1 MGDADLSGH
10 VEHVTVHT
18 PAHTRVVLGV
28 YVLAD
33 RLGEA
38 EEAALSVC
46 RRMLDGRPELAGWAL
61 VEGYVPLLAPVYDAF
76 ADDGSD
82 RLD

>member
-10 VEHVTVHT
+10 VEHVTVHA
-18 PAHTRVVLGV
+18 PSHTRVVLGV

-38 EEAALSVC
+38 EAAALSVC
-46 RRMLDGRPELAGWAL
+46 RRVLDGRPELAGWTL
-61 VEGYVPLLAPVYDAF
+61 VEGHVPLLAPVYDTF
-76 ADDGSD
+76 TVDGPD